1 MTQQK
6 KVFEEQ
12 LLKGI
17 KTQKKESC
25 WKSVRSKNDEDLNEV
40 LREGK
45 AIAQKRNA
53 FLACV
58 CGGGGWKDSYAGISL
73 YSNIGEHLSQIK
85 INDRIQM
92 FSNEQYQ
99 ITRTSGNCQ

>member
-45 AIAQKRNA
+45 AIAQKKMH
-53 FLACV
+53 FLPV
-58 CGGGGWKDSYAGISL
+58 FVVEEVGKTPMLESL
-73 YSNIGEHLSQIK
+73 STAI
-85 INDRIQM
+85 
-92 FSNEQYQ
+92 
-99 ITRTSGNCQ
+99 